1 MVTGVGGF
9 IGSRVAR
16 RLVQDGV
23 RVVGVDDFSSGH
35 RSSVPPE
42 VDLLEMDL
50 SQPDVPK
57 RLPRNCGLVLH
68 LAGQSSGEL
77 SFRDPADDLRR
88 NTVSTLNLI
97 RYASENTVDRIV
109 FASSMSVY
117 GDVPDLPVR
126 ESDRTEPLSCYGI
139 AKLASERYLRLY
151 RETVPSVILR
161 MFNVYGPGQDLSNN
175 CQGMVSIYLAQALD
189 TGTIEVRGALERFRD
204 LVYIDDV
211 VEVWIRAGLVDVALG
226 ETYNVATGVR
236 TTVADLLEQLC
247 VLIPGSSHQ
256 VLPGTPGDQ
265 SGIYADVSLLSRDLG
280 LLCSTSLAVGL
291 KRFVEWARQSVPS
304 QAADLRCEGAPS
316 QSAPPPNQ

>member
-1 MVTGVGGF
+1 MGKAWKGIMRTVMVTGVGGF

-139 AKLASERYLRLY
+139 AKLASERYLRLH

-161 MFNVYGPGQDLSNN
+161 MFNVYGPGQDLAGHRPEAVLVGSMVDLPAASELFARHV
-175 CQGMVSIYLAQALD
+175 QGRPDQEI
-189 TGTIEVRGALERFRD
+189 
-204 LVYIDDV
+204 
-211 VEVWIRAGLVDVALG
+211 GLVGAWPGPDRLEAHSRGRPVVFSDHRRWRPEPPG
-226 ETYNVATGVR
+226 GATGLR
-236 TTVADLLEQLC
+236 DPSLTSA
-247 VLIPGSSHQ
+247 
-256 VLPGTPGDQ
+256 LPRDQ
-265 SGIYADVSLLSRDLG
+265 PR
-280 LLCSTSLAVGL
+280 
-291 KRFVEWARQSVPS
+291 R
-304 QAADLRCEGAPS
+304 
-316 QSAPPPNQ
+316 

>member
-139 AKLASERYLRLY
+139 AKLASERYLLLH

-175 CQGMVSIYLAQALD
+175 RQGMVSIYLAQD
-189 TGTIEVRGALERFRD
+189 FVP
-204 LVYIDDV
+204 
-211 VEVWIRAGLVDVALG
+211 
-226 ETYNVATGVR
+226 
-236 TTVADLLEQLC
+236 LL
-247 VLIPGSSHQ
+247 
-256 VLPGTPGDQ
+256 
-265 SGIYADVSLLSRDLG
+265 RW
-280 LLCSTSLAVGL
+280 
-291 KRFVEWARQSVPS
+291 FF
-304 QAADLRCEGAPS
+304 
-316 QSAPPPNQ
+316 

>member
-77 SFRDPADDLRR
+77 SFRDPVDDLRR

-236 TTVADLLEQLC
+236 TTVADLLEQLGG
-247 VLIPGSSHQ
+247 LIPGSSHQ
-256 VLPGTPGDQ
+256 VLSGTPGDQ

>member
-77 SFRDPADDLRR
+77 SFRDPVDDLRR

-280 LLCSTSLAVGL
+280 LSCSTSLAVGL
-291 KRFVEWARQSVPS
+291 ERFVEWARPSVPS
-304 QAADLRCEGAPS
+304 
-316 QSAPPPNQ
+316 

>member
-236 TTVADLLEQLC
+236 TTVADLLEQLGG
-247 VLIPGSSHQ
+247 LIPGSSHQ
-256 VLPGTPGDQ
+256 VLSGTPGDQ

>member
-88 NTVSTLNLI
+88 NTISTLNLI

-109 FASSMSVY
+109 LASSMSVY
-117 GDVPDLPVR
+117 GDVPDRPVR
-126 ESDRTEPLSCYGI
+126 ESDGTEPLSCYGI
-139 AKLASERYLRLY
+139 AKLASERYLHLH

-161 MFNVYGPGQDLSNN
+161 MFNVYGPGQDLSNSR
-175 CQGMVSIYLAQALD
+175 QGMVSIYLAQALD
-189 TGTIEVRGALERFRD
+189 TGNIEVRGALERFRD

-211 VEVWIRAGLVDVALG
+211 VEAWIRAASIEAALDNI
-226 ETYNVATGVR
+226 YNVATGVR
-236 TTVADLLEQLC
+236 TTVADLLQQLC
-247 VLIPGSSHQ
+247 AFIPGSSHQ

-280 LLCSTSLAVGL
+280 MSCSTSLAVGL
-291 KRFVEWARQSVPS
+291 ERFVDWARPS
-304 QAADLRCEGAPS
+304 G
-316 QSAPPPNQ
+316 